1 MRLLRTSLYVP
12 FGDAR
17 LYFHPRVGL
26 LDLSVCS
33 HPVNTDKHC
42 RRCSRSVGVVYSA
55 VGGRWELQARPAPP
69 SAADGSSRRGPRRCP
84 RRMGAPGAPHL
95 GPRPVVSVR
104 RSASGGCAVKTNNL
118 VVLMCVSH
126 VTKLSIVPRVNWP
139 FWVSSFVKY
148 SFKHF
153 ACFPLG
159 LSRSY

>member
-1 MRLLRTSLYVP
+1 MRLLRTSLYIP

-42 RRCSRSVGVVYSA
+42 RRCSRSVGA
-55 VGGRWELQARPAPP
+55 VHAT
-69 SAADGSSRRGPRRCP
+69 SAADGSSRRGPHRR
-84 RRMGAPGAPHL
+84 RWRMGAPGAPHL